1 VREPGHTE
9 ENRPPQKAAATLVKP
24 NALALATFLLMA
36 ATLVGQAATSFAQVA
51 TSVGQAAGSPTH
63 KTEALKIAPK
73 WLPWSDDVFAQ
84 AKSQQRFVLLDLEA
98 VWCHWCHV
106 MDVTTYRDA
115 KVLAL
120 LNKKYLTVRVDQ
132 DSRPDLS
139 NRYEDYGWPATVV
152 FDASGH
158 EIVKR
163 QGYLTPDEM
172 ASMLQAIIDDPT
184 PGPSVTAENKIRFPA
199 NPLVPA
205 TLRSAL
211 EKDYLAG
218 YDIKQGS
225 WGFDQ
230 KFLDWDS
237 VEFAMDLAAKGD
249 ARADGMARQT
259 LDAQLQLIDPA
270 WGGVYQYSTSGVW
283 TKPHFEKIMSMQA
296 ENLRIYALACGQW
309 HDPKYLQAA
318 QSIQRFLKIFLT
330 SPEGA
335 FYTSQDADL
344 VEGQHSAEY
353 FALDDK
359 ARRARGVPRV
369 DKHIY
374 ARENGWAIAALASLY
389 GVTADE
395 KTLEQAVRAAD
406 WVTADRRMSN
416 GGFRHSGKDVG
427 GPFLGDSVAM
437 TRAYLT
443 LYGVTGD
450 RKWLREAETTMQYLS
465 RTFASAHGAGF
476 VTSLAPT
483 DNSLRADKRA
493 YQPHPQR
500 DENVAVARASNL
512 LVQYT
517 GDEKYRAVS
526 DAAMR
531 YLAAP
536 EIAKHLPV
544 ASVLLADYE
553 VTRPPLH
560 LTVVGHKDDPEAK
573 ALFVAAMRYPASYK
587 RLEWWDAR
595 EGKLPNPDVQYPA
608 VSRAAAYLCTERT
621 CSAPIF
627 KAEEIAGKVR
637 KILGVASQSASLSS
651 SVIPSSA
658 IGRRDWISGADR
670 PQALEARQVTKFL
683 HDSRNFS
690 WRDESHGRNVG
701 DAVQPRQAQVRVQ
714 SHTLAKHVADD
725 SLAWDHTVFRQE
737 VSA

>member
-1 VREPGHTE
+1 VKRS
-9 ENRPPQKAAATLVKP
+9 ALV
-24 NALALATFLLMA
+24 LAKILLV
-36 ATLVGQAATSFAQVA
+36 TATSFAQST
-51 TSVGQAAGSPTH
+51 TSVGQASDSQPPKRGASRV
-63 KTEALKIAPK
+63 APN
-73 WLPWSDDVFAQ
+73 WLPWSDEVFAQ

-115 KVLAL
+115 KVLTL
-120 LNKKYLTVRVDQ
+120 LNQKYLTVRVDQ

-139 NRYEDYGWPATVV
+139 NRYEEYGWPATVV
-152 FDASGH
+152 FDAAGH

-163 QGYLTPDEM
+163 QGYLAPDEM
-172 ASMLQAIIDDPT
+172 ASMLQAIIVDPT
-184 PGPSVTAENKIRFPA
+184 PGPSVTAEKEISFPA

-205 TLRSAL
+205 ALRSGL

-218 YDIKQGS
+218 YDAKQGS

-259 LDAQLQLIDPA
+259 LNAQLQLIDPV
-270 WGGVYQYSTSGVW
+270 WGGVYQYSTDGVW

-296 ENLRIYALACGQW
+296 ENLRIYALAYGQW
-309 HDPKYLQAA
+309 HDQKYLQAA
-318 QSIQRFLKIFLT
+318 QSIQQFLRTFLT

-335 FYTSQDADL
+335 FYTSQDADV

-353 FALDDK
+353 FALDDE

-395 KTLEQAVRAAD
+395 KTLEQAVQTAD
-406 WVTADRRMSN
+406 WVSAHRRMSN
-416 GGFRHSGKDVG
+416 GGFRHGTKDVG
-427 GPFLGDSVAM
+427 GPFLGDSIAM
-437 TRAYLT
+437 TRAYLA

-450 RKWLREAETTMQYLS
+450 RRWLKEAETTMQYLS
-465 RTFASAHGAGF
+465 RTFLGARGAGF
-476 VTSLAPT
+476 VTSVGPA
-483 DNSLRADKRA
+483 DHSFSADKGA

-512 LVQYT
+512 LVQYA
-517 GDEKYRAVS
+517 GDAKYRAVS
-526 DAAMR
+526 DAAIR

-536 EIAKHLPV
+536 EIATHLPV

-553 VTRPPLH
+553 VSRPPLH
-560 LTVVGHKDDPEAK
+560 LTVVGHKDDPAAK
-573 ALFVAAMRYPASYK
+573 ALFVAAMQYPASYK
-587 RLEWWDAR
+587 RLEWWDTR
-595 EGKLPNPDVQYPA
+595 EGKLPNPDVQYPS

-627 KAEEIAGKVR
+627 KAEEIAVKVR
-637 KILGVASQSASLSS
+637 KILGVASQSASVHSPAVPARRLDTAMRF
-651 SVIPSSA
+651 SA
-658 IGRRDWISGADR
+658 ITGCKYLR
-670 PQALEARQVTKFL
+670 
-683 HDSRNFS
+683 
-690 WRDESHGRNVG
+690 
-701 DAVQPRQAQVRVQ
+701 
-714 SHTLAKHVADD
+714 
-725 SLAWDHTVFRQE
+725 
-737 VSA
+737 